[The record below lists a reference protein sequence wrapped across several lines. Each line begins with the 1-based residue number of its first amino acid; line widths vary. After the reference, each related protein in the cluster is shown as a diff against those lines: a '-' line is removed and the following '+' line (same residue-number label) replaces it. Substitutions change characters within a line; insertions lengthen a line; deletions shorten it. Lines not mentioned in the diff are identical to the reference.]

1 MTSFE
6 EREKK
11 TFNVAVESNY
21 AGSKSAVRRIPD
33 FEAVRNR
40 KFCLV
45 KWGTNERVQV
55 Q

>member
-6 EREKK
+6 EQEKK
-11 TFNVAVESNY
+11 TFNVAGESNY
-21 AGSKSAVRRIPD
+21 ARSKSAVRRIPD
-33 FEAVRNR
+33 FEAIRDS